1 MATLP
6 LPNEQVIVQV
16 DGQPRSQHRRF
27 VDALIA
33 GLLLRNELPEHEVK
47 VLEAPAADVTH

>member
-6 LPNEQVIVQV
+6 LPNEQFIVQV

-27 VDALIA
+27 VDASIA